1 MHGFSVTISCC
12 VKILNIPNKFVK
24 YSNVPLFKAA
34 TLVAYGPAIKWV
46 KISIKEMD
54 FDGNYMVPSED
65 YSLRIS
71 MENMRLRD
79 DLQREEQIR
88 GRHPVSLRG

>member
-1 MHGFSVTISCC
+1 M
-12 VKILNIPNKFVK
+12 
-24 YSNVPLFKAA
+24 
-34 TLVAYGPAIKWV
+34 